1 MNAISKI
8 KHLFLENIL
17 KLVYYIY
24 NMDMK
29 EDYENVGDMINDFIK
44 NPKFETLSE
53 AEKNELRT
61 NLEISYIDIYHNEVL
76 KNLDPV
82 LQEEFLTLSKDFSN
96 QNTDSFLISHIEDY
110 YDMMDRI
117 YIKFLQSLLLKIESN
132 T

>member
-1 MNAISKI
+1 MNAISKV

-17 KLVYYIY
+17 KLVYYVY

-61 NLEISYIDIYHNEVL
+61 NLEISYMDIYHNEVL

-117 YIKFLQSLLLKIESN
+117 YIKFLQSLMLRIESN

>member
-17 KLVYYIY
+17 KLVYYVY

-44 NPKFETLSE
+44 NPKFESLSE

-61 NLEISYIDIYHNEVL
+61 NLEISYMDIYHNEVL

>member
-1 MNAISKI
+1 MNVISKV

-61 NLEISYIDIYHNEVL
+61 NLEISYMDIYHNEVL
-76 KNLDPV
+76 KNLDPI

>member
-1 MNAISKI
+1 
-8 KHLFLENIL
+8 
-17 KLVYYIY
+17 
-24 NMDMK
+24 MDMK

-61 NLEISYIDIYHNEVL
+61 NLEISYMDIYHNEVL
-76 KNLDPV
+76 KNLDPI